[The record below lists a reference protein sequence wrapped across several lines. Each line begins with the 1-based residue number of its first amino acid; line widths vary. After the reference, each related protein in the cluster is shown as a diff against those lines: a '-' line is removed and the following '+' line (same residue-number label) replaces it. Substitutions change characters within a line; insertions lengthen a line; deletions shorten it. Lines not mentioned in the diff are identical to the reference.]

1 MHPADIVRE
10 IEKFSFFRDFGQEF
24 LLQIATM
31 LRPVTFPVGTDI
43 LVQGELNEHLYFL
56 REGSIDVLVENESV
70 FRMNLAGE
78 VIGEISAL
86 SAVVAT
92 ATLRTRTECRCFALD
107 SKDFDHVPS
116 QSKDRFQFL
125 LYKLYSNVL
134 TERLTRT
141 NEKAKLF
148 EQTAREL
155 KVAKSEIEALSS
167 AQMAFLKA
175 NASESLTTKTVA
187 ILDTD
192 KKISQLL
199 KSSLGAMGLEFIHLQ
214 SIDEVVSMN
223 ADVGI
228 IPVSAAHLVSPQFQ
242 PQNIL
247 LYAETPYQFS
257 NFSDL
262 PAYNN
267 LVSLNPLDRSQT
279 IKNLIVSLT
288 KLTTHKYFGIEK
300 ELTWGVKLEKRHI
313 SSSQDRAELWDSI
326 RSHLKKN
333 GLRNALLDR
342 VGVSL
347 EEMLMNALYD
357 APTDSQGNSLFNH
370 LARTDKVILS
380 KEQQIEILYGFDG
393 LHLGISVTDSF
404 GSLKAKTLTSYLG
417 MNYQGAIE
425 HTSEN
430 KGGAGRGLHQII
442 ESADHTIF
450 NVQAGKKTEAI
461 CLWRLEK
468 DENIKSTL
476 NYFFV

>member
-1 MHPADIVRE
+1 MHPADIVKE
-10 IEKFSFFRDFGQEF
+10 IEKFSFFKDFGKEF

-31 LRPVTFPVGTDI
+31 LRPIEFPVGTDVLI
-43 LVQGELNEHLYFL
+43 EGQLNEHLYFL
-56 REGSIDVLVENESV
+56 REGSIDVLVDNESV
-70 FRMNLAGE
+70 FRMNVPGE

-92 ATLRTRTECRCFALD
+92 ATLRTRTVCRCFALD
-107 SKDFDHVPS
+107 SKDFDHVPP

-155 KVAKSEIEALSS
+155 KIAKSEIESLTS

-175 NASESLTTKTVA
+175 NASDSLSTKTVA

-199 KSSLGAMGLEFIHLQ
+199 KSSLGAMGLEFVHLQ
-214 SIDEVVSMN
+214 SVDEVVTMT

-257 NFSDL
+257 NFGDL
-262 PAYNN
+262 SGYHN
-267 LVSLNPLDRSQT
+267 LVSLNPGDRSQT

-300 ELTWGVKLEKRHI
+300 ELTWGVKLEKRFI
-313 SSSQDRAELWDSI
+313 SSSEDRADLWDSL
-326 RSHLKKN
+326 RTHLKKN

-342 VGVSL
+342 VGVSV

-357 APTDSQGNSLFNH
+357 APTDASGNSLFNH
-370 LARTDKVILS
+370 LARTDKVVLP
-380 KEQQIEILYGFDG
+380 KNQQVEIIYGFDG
-393 LHLGISVTDSF
+393 LNLGISVIDCF

-417 MNYQGAIE
+417 MNYKGNIE
-425 HTSEN
+425 HTSEH

-450 NVQAGKKTEAI
+450 NVQSGVKTEAI

-476 NYFFV
+476 NYFFL